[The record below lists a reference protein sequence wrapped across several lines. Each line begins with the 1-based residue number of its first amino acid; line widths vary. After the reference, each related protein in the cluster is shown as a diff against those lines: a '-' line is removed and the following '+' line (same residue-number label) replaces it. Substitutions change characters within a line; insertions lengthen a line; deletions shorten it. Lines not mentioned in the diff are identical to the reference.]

1 MPQKRRATGERM
13 RGPARARSLTR
24 YLAAFAAALAL
35 PPLILAAYLTYR
47 YAGAEWRRLEAAAN
61 DRNDDLIGDL
71 DRLLTARIAVLQALA
86 TSPAID
92 GSDFVRLDQQARR
105 FVEQGVTMRLR
116 DRGGHVIMDTALP
129 LGAAL
134 PQDLP
139 TDWHRQV
146 VATRRPYISDLF
158 VRAFDGR
165 NVVSVSVPVLRDG
178 EVTHVLSST
187 FSPGLL
193 AQFLTERGA
202 AAPYSVSIVD
212 RTGRII
218 SRSRNHEEWT
228 GRPLPGYASAT
239 DRKGTWSG
247 INPDGIAV
255 SAYYSRSELA
265 GWMVTTG
272 IDRRE
277 LEGPMR
283 ALLWRL
289 FLIAAGLLTLSVG
302 TAALLAHRFSLAST
316 ALADTAAAVG
326 AGRLVAAPRTPISEI
341 NRIGEAFARA
351 SVQLHEQADALE
363 RANQDLEQRVARRT
377 AELGASEERYRL
389 LAENST
395 DVILLYRWSEPIA
408 FASPSCRRLTGFTA
422 SELMAMTPAETVHPD
437 DRAAV
442 EAINRALGPDNPSA
456 SRILRQRHKD
466 GHWIWVQVTYSFMAE
481 VGAERPDIM
490 AVVRDDTERQ
500 SHDLKLRH
508 SNEALQQFS
517 AIVSHD
523 LQAPLRHVNMFADML
538 QTRIGESD
546 AEAASYARRIMASA
560 ERMQRQIRAL
570 LVYSQVAYAKVRAEA
585 VPLAQVIAEATTLI
599 DAEIQET
606 GARITL
612 EGTDAGEQP
621 IMSGDPE
628 LLVTLFQNLFANA
641 LKYRSGDRPVVE
653 VRAERAGAFWQIQ
666 VADNGLGIDPQY
678 AERIF
683 EIFRRLHRDES
694 RYPGMGLGLSLCRR
708 IVESHD
714 GEIRLDTH
722 YSHGARFTLTL
733 PRR

>member
-1 MPQKRRATGERM
+1 M
-13 RGPARARSLTR
+13 RGPLKARSLTR

-35 PPLILAAYLTYR
+35 PPLILAGYVTYR
-47 YAGAEWRRLEAAAN
+47 YAEAEWRRLEAAAN
-61 DRNDDLIGDL
+61 ERNEDLISDL

-92 GSDFVRLDQQARR
+92 GGDFTRLDQQARR

-116 DRGGHVIMDTALP
+116 DRPGRVIIDTGLD

-134 PQDLP
+134 PRDLP
-139 TDWHRQV
+139 TDWHGQV
-146 VATRRPYISDLF
+146 VDTRLPYISDLF
-158 VRAFDGR
+158 TRVSDGR
-165 NVVSVSVPVLRDG
+165 TLVSVSVPVLRDG

-187 FSPGLL
+187 FSPGAL
-193 AQFLTERGA
+193 AGFLVERGA
-202 AAPYSVSIVD
+202 APPYSVSIVD

-218 SRSRNHEEWT
+218 SRSRNHEAWT
-228 GRPLPGYASAT
+228 GRMLPGYASAT
-239 DRKGTWSG
+239 ERKGTWSG
-247 INPDGIAV
+247 VNPDGIAV

-272 IDRRE
+272 VDRRE
-277 LEGPMR
+277 LEAPMR

-326 AGRLVAAPRTPISEI
+326 AGRLVAAPRTPIAEI
-341 NRIGEAFARA
+341 NRIGEAFATA
-351 SVQLHEQADALE
+351 SVQLHDQAGALE
-363 RANQDLEQRVARRT
+363 RANQELELRVARRT
-377 AELGASEERYRL
+377 AQLAASEERYRL

-408 FASPSCRRLTGFTA
+408 FASPSCLRLTGFTA
-422 SELMAMTPAETVHPD
+422 PELKAMTVAETVHPD
-437 DRAAV
+437 DRTVV
-442 EAINRALGPDNPSA
+442 EAVNRGLGPDNPSA

-466 GHWIWVQVTYSFMAE
+466 GHWVWVQVTYSFMAK
-481 VGAERPDIM
+481 VGPDRPDIM

-500 SHDLKLRH
+500 SHELKLRH

-538 QTRIGESD
+538 QARIGASD
-546 AEAASYARRIMASA
+546 VEAASYARRIMASA
-560 ERMQRQIRAL
+560 DRMQRQIRAL
-570 LVYSQVAYAKVRAEA
+570 LVYSQVAYATVRAEA
-585 VPLAQVIAEATTLI
+585 VPLARVVAEAMTLI
-599 DAEIQET
+599 DAEIQ
-606 GARITL
+606 
-612 EGTDAGEQP
+612 DAGACIVLDGIDAADP
-621 IMSGDPE
+621 PVIAGDPD

-641 LKYRSGDRPVVE
+641 LKYRSSAAPRIE
-653 VRAERAGAFWQIQ
+653 VSAERAGAFWRIE
-666 VADNGLGIDPQY
+666 VSDNGIGIEAQY

-694 RYPGMGLGLSLCRR
+694 RYAGMGLGLALCRR

-714 GEIRLDTH
+714 GEIRLDTG
-722 YSHGARFTLTL
+722 YSQGARFTLTL

>member
-1 MPQKRRATGERM
+1 M
-13 RGPARARSLTR
+13 
-24 YLAAFAAALAL
+24 
-35 PPLILAAYLTYR
+35 
-47 YAGAEWRRLEAAAN
+47 
-61 DRNDDLIGDL
+61 
-71 DRLLTARIAVLQALA
+71 
-86 TSPAID
+86 
-92 GSDFVRLDQQARR
+92 
-105 FVEQGVTMRLR
+105 
-116 DRGGHVIMDTALP
+116 
-129 LGAAL
+129 
-134 PQDLP
+134 
-139 TDWHRQV
+139 
-146 VATRRPYISDLF
+146 
-158 VRAFDGR
+158 
-165 NVVSVSVPVLRDG
+165 
-178 EVTHVLSST
+178 
-187 FSPGLL
+187 
-193 AQFLTERGA
+193 
-202 AAPYSVSIVD
+202 
-212 RTGRII
+212 
-218 SRSRNHEEWT
+218 
-228 GRPLPGYASAT
+228 
-239 DRKGTWSG
+239 
-247 INPDGIAV
+247 
-255 SAYYSRSELA
+255 
-265 GWMVTTG
+265 
-272 IDRRE
+272 
-277 LEGPMR
+277 
-283 ALLWRL
+283 
-289 FLIAAGLLTLSVG
+289 
-302 TAALLAHRFSLAST
+302 
-316 ALADTAAAVG
+316 
-326 AGRLVAAPRTPISEI
+326 
-341 NRIGEAFARA
+341 
-351 SVQLHEQADALE
+351 
-363 RANQDLEQRVARRT
+363 ARRT

>member
-1 MPQKRRATGERM
+1 MGERM
-13 RGPARARSLTR
+13 QGPVKARSLTR

-61 DRNDDLIGDL
+61 ERNEDLIGDL

-92 GSDFVRLDQQARR
+92 GGDFLRFDQQARR
-105 FVEQGVTMRLR
+105 FVEQDVTMRLR
-116 DRGGHVIMDTALP
+116 DRAGRVIIDTGLA
-129 LGAAL
+129 LGAPL

-139 TDWHRQV
+139 TLWHQHV
-146 VATRRPYISDLF
+146 LDTRRPYVSDLF
-158 VRAFDGR
+158 TRASDGR
-165 NVVSVSVPVLRDG
+165 SVVSVSVPALRDG
-178 EVTHVLSST
+178 KVAYVLSST
-187 FSPGLL
+187 FTPGAL
-193 AQFLTERGA
+193 AQFLVERGV
-202 AAPYSVSIVD
+202 APPYAVSIVD

-218 SRSRNHEEWT
+218 SRSRGHAEWV
-228 GRPLPGYASAT
+228 GRLLPGYASAT
-239 DRKGTWSG
+239 ESKGTWSG

-272 IDRRE
+272 LDRRE
-277 LEGPMR
+277 LEAPMG

-302 TAALLAHRFSLAST
+302 TAALLAHRVSLAGA

-326 AGRLVAAPRTPISEI
+326 AGRLVAAPRTPITEI

-351 SVQLHEQADALE
+351 SVQLHEQAGALE
-363 RANQDLEQRVARRT
+363 RANQDLELRVAERT
-377 AELGASEERYRL
+377 AELAASEERYRL

-408 FASPSCRRLTGFTA
+408 FASPSCSRLTGFTA
-422 SELMAMTPAETVHPD
+422 QELQAMTLAETVHPD

-442 EAINRALGPDNPSA
+442 EAVGRALGPDRPSA

-466 GHWIWVQVTYSFMAE
+466 GHWIWVQVTYSFMAK
-481 VGAERPDIM
+481 VGPGRPDVM

-500 SHDLKLRH
+500 SHELKLRH

-538 QTRIGESD
+538 QARIGGSD
-546 AEAASYARRIMASA
+546 VEAVSYARRIMASA

-570 LVYSQVAYAKVRAEA
+570 LVYSQVAYAKVRAEP
-585 VPLAQVIAEATTLI
+585 VPLARVIAEAMTLI
-599 DAEIQET
+599 DAEIQDT

-612 EGTDAGEQP
+612 SGIDAEDP
-621 IMSGDPE
+621 PVIAGDPE
-628 LLVTLFQNLFANA
+628 LLVTLFQNLLANA
-641 LKYRSGDRPVVE
+641 LKYRSGDPPVVE
-653 VRAERAGAFWQIQ
+653 VCAERAGAFWRIQI
-666 VADNGLGIDPQY
+666 ADNGIGIDPQY

-694 RYPGMGLGLSLCRR
+694 RYAGMGLGLALCRR

-714 GEIRLDTH
+714 GEIGLDTG